1 MDERQG
7 AFPGIRVATDRTCVR
22 DCALPLCIPRTGI
35 ALVLPSACALI
46 NSSLANMDTEL
57 NSTSPTATK
66 PTASPVTPFPSA
78 RPDTPAPT
86 PATTA
91 SVETAKDAGATLL
104 RRATQGAHDAIDGL
118 SAKVSGV
125 ASGAQDKVDR
135 ALQARDEWT
144 TAARDAVR
152 EHPLLA
158 LGGALLVGAA
168 LNALM
173 SSRRDR

>member
-1 MDERQG
+1 
-7 AFPGIRVATDRTCVR
+7 
-22 DCALPLCIPRTGI
+22 
-35 ALVLPSACALI
+35 
-46 NSSLANMDTEL
+46 MDTDIDT
-57 NSTSPTATK
+57 SSPTTAQ
-66 PTASPVTPFPSA
+66 PTAAPVTPFPSA
-78 RPDTPAPT
+78 NQGVPAPAAAARVE
-86 PATTA
+86 PADDA
-91 SVETAKDAGATLL
+91 AKAADDTLL
-104 RRATQGAHDAIDGL
+104 RRVTQSAHDVIDGL

-125 ASGAQDKVDR
+125 TSGAQDKVDQ

-158 LGGALLVGAA
+158 IGGALLVGAA

>member
-1 MDERQG
+1 
-7 AFPGIRVATDRTCVR
+7 
-22 DCALPLCIPRTGI
+22 
-35 ALVLPSACALI
+35 
-46 NSSLANMDTEL
+46 MDTDIDT
-57 NSTSPTATK
+57 SSPTTTQ
-66 PTASPVTPFPSA
+66 PTAAPVTPFPSA
-78 RPDTPAPT
+78 NQGVPAPA
-86 PATTA
+86 PAA
-91 SVETAKDAGATLL
+91 AARVEPADDAAKAADDTLL
-104 RRATQGAHDAIDGL
+104 RRVTQSAHDAIDGL

-125 ASGAQDKVDR
+125 TSGAQDKVDQ

-158 LGGALLVGAA
+158 IGGALLVGAA

>member
-1 MDERQG
+1 
-7 AFPGIRVATDRTCVR
+7 
-22 DCALPLCIPRTGI
+22 
-35 ALVLPSACALI
+35 
-46 NSSLANMDTEL
+46 MDTDIDT
-57 NSTSPTATK
+57 TSPNPTK
-66 PTASPVTPFPSA
+66 PTATPVTPFPSA
-78 RPDTPAPT
+78 KQGGPAPA
-86 PATTA
+86 PAA
-91 SVETAKDAGATLL
+91 AAPADDAAKDAADTLL
-104 RRATQGAHDAIDGL
+104 SRVTQSAHDVIDGL

-125 ASGAQDKVDR
+125 TSGAQDKVDQ

-168 LNALM
+168 LNALL